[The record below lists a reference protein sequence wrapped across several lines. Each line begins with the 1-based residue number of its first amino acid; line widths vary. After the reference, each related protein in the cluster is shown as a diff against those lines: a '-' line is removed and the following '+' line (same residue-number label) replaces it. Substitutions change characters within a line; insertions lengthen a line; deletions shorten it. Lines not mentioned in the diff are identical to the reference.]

1 MKFRHSLLAKFLLI
15 IMVAVLFLPIVIP
28 ITSALFYIPIL
39 STKKN
44 HSEISYN
51 GTDLEAMWHKAA
63 ANLKGASPEQINQVL
78 QKIKKKYP
86 DSKLFWVDQQGKTQK
101 QLPVQTGIPAKWS
114 AAFTVN
120 FMKKSYDSDPF
131 TTVAFIGSKKEN
143 GFMVFQMSR
152 DKMNAP
158 IADLR
163 ARYDFIYAI
172 GLLVL
177 FAVFIFLSWLF
188 VYKLRKR
195 LLHLRDAMD
204 QKGNDGIP
212 EPVPV
217 GTKDEIGQLEKA
229 FNHMIHQLKDGRARE
244 QEEEKL
250 RRQLIAN
257 LSHDLRTPLTTLR
270 GHAYSLNK
278 ENLSEKGK
286 ESVQLIDQ
294 KITYIGELVDN
305 LFSYT
310 LLSSGKYPFHPQPV
324 DMLRKIR
331 MVAAS
336 WYPVFEK
343 EGFLMEIDLPENSKI
358 EWVIDPGWFERV
370 LDNLFQNILRHTKEG
385 KYVGVFGKE
394 SEQGFTLVIEDH
406 GPGLK
411 TVSKDKGA
419 GIGLSIVSL
428 MLSEMKLD
436 WTIETTKN
444 GTRIGISKKNG
455 C

>member
-15 IMVAVLFLPIVIP
+15 ILIAILFIPIVIP
-28 ITSALFYIPIL
+28 VTSLIFYFPFL
-39 STKKN
+39 PNDHGK
-44 HSEISYN
+44 SEVYYN
-51 GTDLEAMWHKAA
+51 GNDLERMWHKEAEKLS
-63 ANLKGASPEQINQVL
+63 NSTPEKINNTLLQIKG
-78 QKIKKKYP
+78 KYP
-86 DSKLFWVDQQGKTQK
+86 DSKLFWVDQQGQTQL
-101 QLPVQTGIPAKWS
+101 QLPEQKWIPNKWS
-114 AAFTVN
+114 ASFTVD
-120 FMKKSYDSDPF
+120 FMKKSYDNDPF

-143 GFMVFQMSR
+143 RFMVFQMPR
-152 DKMNAP
+152 NKMKAP
-158 IADLR
+158 IDDIR
-163 ARYDFIYAI
+163 ARYDFIYGI
-172 GLLVL
+172 GLLCL
-177 FAVFIFLSWLF
+177 FVIFIFLSWLF

-212 EPVPV
+212 EPVPE
-217 GTKDEIGQLEKA
+217 GKKDEIGQLEHA
-229 FNHMIHQLKDGRARE
+229 FNRMIYQLKEGRTRE

-286 ESVQLIDQ
+286 ESVELIDR
-294 KITYIGELVDN
+294 KITYIGQLVDN

-310 LLSSGKYPFHPQPV
+310 LLSAGKYPFHPQSV
-324 DMLRKIR
+324 DVLRKVR
-331 MVAAS
+331 MIIAT

-343 EGFLMEIDLPENSKI
+343 EGFDVEIDLPEKKI
-358 EWVIDPGWFERV
+358 EWTIDPGWFERV

-385 KYVGVFGKE
+385 KYIGIIGKE
-394 SEQGFTLVIEDH
+394 TEEGFTLIIEDH

-411 TVSKDKGA
+411 TVSEDKGA

-428 MLSEMKLD
+428 MLNEMNLFWSIDTSESG
-436 WTIETTKN
+436 TKIN
-444 GTRIGISKKNG
+444 ISNKN
-455 C
+455 